1 MTIIAGQTGGAAV
14 LHRGE
19 QCRSLLTVFPPPSS
33 GAAGGSRRP
42 PGRLRKLLAQR
53 WPGAA

>member
-1 MTIIAGQTGGAAV
+1 MTIIAGQTGRAAV

-19 QCRSLLTVFPPPSS
+19 QSRSLLTVFPPPSS
-33 GAAGGSRRP
+33 GAAGGGRP